1 MVEIERLKIQ
11 KFKNGIEICNN
22 VEELSESLKT
32 NIKILKEV
40 LSDEGIECRFEKHNE
55 NILIKNFNF
64 NNNTIKHIVIRML
77 VFQNNVF
84 NGYLPDKT
92 LQMLEK
98 NVTFKEI
105 LESEMFLIRME
116 IYKNSLKQLL
126 KKKHKINNSLY
137 QKG

>member
-64 NNNTIKHIVIRML
+64 NNNTIKQIIIRML
-77 VFQNNVF
+77 VFQNNVY

-98 NVTFKEI
+98 NVTFKDVLEAEI
-105 LESEMFLIRME
+105 FKIRLE
-116 IYKNSLKQLL
+116 IYNEVI
-126 KKKHKINNSLY
+126 KKILNKR
-137 QKG
+137 

>member
-11 KFKNGIEICNN
+11 KFKNGIEIYNN
-22 VEELSESLKT
+22 VEELSESLKS
-32 NIKILKEV
+32 NIRVLKEV
-40 LSDEGIECRFEKHNE
+40 LESEDIKCRFEMYDG
-55 NILIKNFNF
+55 NILIKNLNS
-64 NNNTIKHIVIRML
+64 NIKIIKYIILRML

-116 IYKNSLKQLL
+116 IYKNALKQLL
-126 KKKHKINNSLY
+126 KKV
-137 QKG
+137 

>member
-40 LSDEGIECRFEKHNE
+40 LNDEGIECRFEKHNE

-64 NNNTIKHIVIRML
+64 NNNAIKQIIIRML
-77 VFQNNVF
+77 VFQNNVY

-98 NVTFKEI
+98 NVTFKDV
-105 LESEMFLIRME
+105 LEVEMFKIRLE
-116 IYKNSLKQLL
+116 IYNEVI
-126 KKKHKINNSLY
+126 KKILNKR
-137 QKG
+137 

>member
-22 VEELSESLKT
+22 VEELSESLKL
-32 NIKILKEV
+32 NIRALKEV
-40 LSDEGIECRFEKHNE
+40 LESEDIKCRFEMYNG
-55 NILIKNFNF
+55 NILIKNLNS
-64 NNNTIKHIVIRML
+64 NMKIIKYIILRML

-116 IYKNSLKQLL
+116 IYNEVM
-126 KKKHKINNSLY
+126 KKILNKR
-137 QKG
+137 

>member
-55 NILIKNFNF
+55 NILIKNTF
-64 NNNTIKHIVIRML
+64 TLCQKLIKIHYI
-77 VFQNNVF
+77 
-84 NGYLPDKT
+84 K
-92 LQMLEK
+92 
-98 NVTFKEI
+98 I
-105 LESEMFLIRME
+105 LHRRIG
-116 IYKNSLKQLL
+116 LKSAIA
-126 KKKHKINNSLY
+126 KWADMRFH
-137 QKG
+137 

>member
-40 LSDEGIECRFEKHNE
+40 LSDEGIECRFEKYNE

-64 NNNTIKHIVIRML
+64 NNNTIKQITIRML
-77 VFQNNVF
+77 VFQNNVY

-98 NVTFKEI
+98 NITFKDV
-105 LESEMFLIRME
+105 LEAEMFKIRLE
-116 IYKNSLKQLL
+116 IYNEVI
-126 KKKHKINNSLY
+126 KKILNKR
-137 QKG
+137 

>member
-98 NVTFKEI
+98 NVTFKDVLEAEI
-105 LESEMFLIRME
+105 FKIRLE
-116 IYKNSLKQLL
+116 IYNEVI
-126 KKKHKINNSLY
+126 KKILNKR
-137 QKG
+137 

>member
-1 MVEIERLKIQ
+1 
-11 KFKNGIEICNN
+11 
-22 VEELSESLKT
+22 
-32 NIKILKEV
+32 
-40 LSDEGIECRFEKHNE
+40 
-55 NILIKNFNF
+55 
-64 NNNTIKHIVIRML
+64 ML

-126 KKKHKINNSLY
+126 KKIWSSSLILELLHKKLPYVAVAKTLFPFLFN
-137 QKG
+137 

>member
-22 VEELSESLKT
+22 VEELSESLQT

-40 LSDEGIECRFEKHNE
+40 LSDEGIECRFEKRNE

-64 NNNTIKHIVIRML
+64 NNNTIKQITIRML
-77 VFQNNVF
+77 VFQNNVY

-98 NVTFKEI
+98 NITFKDV
-105 LESEMFLIRME
+105 LEAEMFKIRLE
-116 IYKNSLKQLL
+116 IYNEVI
-126 KKKHKINNSLY
+126 KKILNKR
-137 QKG
+137 